1 MPLNDLLTKSSKT
14 NYERTTGQLTIWL
27 TIDDC
32 LTVPIDG
39 SKHTNYITTNQVNN
53 QSIIPSTD
61 VIQLTLTSKMTTSQ
75 VVEMSVTG
83 NNNSPNLC
91 SLDNPKVHSFFLN
104 SFYKKV
110 IFYSYYTI
118 YSVISW
124 PLKRTLWLFG
134 NVSQKETLI
143 VARCCVKTAF
153 IKKTENYKQWRDH
166 VLLVHGCGE
175 NPEWSGHYIWGI
187 CLFD

>member
-1 MPLNDLLTKSSKT
+1 MYSAGNCWLRFSGVCSKVNLEQTPLNDLLTKSSRT

-104 SFYKKV
+104 SFYKKLYF
-110 IFYSYYTI
+110 IPITLYT
-118 YSVISW
+118 
-124 PLKRTLWLFG
+124 
-134 NVSQKETLI
+134 VS
-143 VARCCVKTAF
+143 F
-153 IKKTENYKQWRDH
+153 
-166 VLLVHGCGE
+166 HG
-175 NPEWSGHYIWGI
+175 
-187 CLFD
+187 L